1 LFLSRFPFILVINNI
16 ASSQKQRK
24 FMSTKNP
31 ITVLTVS
38 SYEKGHDFMRE
49 CKEQGC
55 RVLLLTSKSLENA
68 PWPKEAIDEIFYMP
82 DKNKEWN
89 MRDVIY
95 GVSFVARKEKIDRIV
110 ALDDFDVE
118 KAAALR
124 EHLRVPGMGDTTARY
139 FRDKLAM
146 RMRAQEMEIPVPEF
160 IHVLNHNDINEF
172 ADKVQFPYMIKPRML
187 AGAHGLKKVNSKE
200 EMWNR
205 INNLGDEQSFFLM
218 ERFIPGNIYH
228 VDSII
233 YEHEVRFA
241 LASQYGRP
249 PFEVAHEGRVFTSRT
264 IERGSKKEQQL
275 LEMNEKLMKALGMLR
290 GVSHTEFIESDKDGK
305 FYFLETSA
313 RVGGA
318 NLSELVL
325 AASGI
330 NLWREWAKIEILRG
344 EGEYQYPEVLDDY
357 AGIITSLSKQEWPNL
372 SSYND
377 PEIVWRLNKPYHAG
391 FVLRSKHYKVVEE
404 MLENYTERFYK
415 DFFTTAPMKDRPSD

>member
-1 LFLSRFPFILVINNI
+1 MSDDKPLTILC
-16 ASSQKQRK
+16 
-24 FMSTKNP
+24 
-31 ITVLTVS
+31 VS

-55 RVLLLTSKSLENA
+55 RVLLLTSKSLEHA
-68 PWPKEAIDEIFYMP
+68 EWPKDSIDDTFYIP

-146 RMRAQEMEIPVPEF
+146 RMRAQEMEIFVPEY
-160 IHVLNHNDINEF
+160 IHILNHNDINKF
-172 ADKVQFPYMIKPRML
+172 AEKISFPYMIKPRML
-187 AGAHGLKKVNSKE
+187 AGAHGLKKVHSKE

-218 ERFIPGNIYH
+218 ERFVAGNIYH

-233 YEHEVRFA
+233 YEHEVRFSI
-241 LASQYGRP
+241 ASQYGRP

-275 LEMNEKLMKALGMLR
+275 LELNEKLLKALGMLR
-290 GVSHTEFIESDKDGK
+290 GVSHTEFIESDEDGK

-330 NLWREWAKIEILRG
+330 NLWREWAI
-344 EGEYQYPEVLDDY
+344 Q
-357 AGIITSLSKQEWPNL
+357 IT
-372 SSYND
+372 
-377 PEIVWRLNKPYHAG
+377 
-391 FVLRSKHYKVVEE
+391 
-404 MLENYTERFYK
+404 T
-415 DFFTTAPMKDRPSD
+415 MKMKLF